1 MFTCIARVVGEHT
14 RHRNTF
20 LPNMTE
26 TEPFQKQ
33 LELPIT
39 KENDIIGEKKMKIV
53 KNLHYTLGS

>member
-1 MFTCIARVVGEHT
+1 MFTCIARVVGEDT

-53 KNLHYTLGS
+53 NNLH

>member
-1 MFTCIARVVGEHT
+1 MFTCIARVVGDT

-20 LPNMTE
+20 LPNRTE

-39 KENDIIGEKKMKIV
+39 KENDIIGEKK
-53 KNLHYTLGS
+53 